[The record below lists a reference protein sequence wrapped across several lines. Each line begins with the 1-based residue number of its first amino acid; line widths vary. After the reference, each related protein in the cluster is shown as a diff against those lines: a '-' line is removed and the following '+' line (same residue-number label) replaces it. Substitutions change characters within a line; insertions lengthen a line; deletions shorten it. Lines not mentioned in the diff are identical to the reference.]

1 MDTSRITGMSVQN
14 VMVRDVVTI
23 GAGETIQS
31 AWIKMVERN
40 ISSAP
45 VLDESGDL
53 AGIVSVSDIHRSVL
67 ARFREID
74 RSRTGSGDIA
84 EGSDAS
90 NQEGGLAEA
99 VSIITQMAVSSI
111 LPEGQTVISIGSL
124 DSLERAIRI
133 MGEKNVNLLPVLKD
147 GRVAGVLSRQ
157 DVIWILSGKPIRR
170 P

>member
-14 VMVRDVVTI
+14 VMVKDVVTI
-23 GAGETIQS
+23 GAGETVQS
-31 AWIKMVERN
+31 AWIKMVEKK

-53 AGIVSVSDIHRSVL
+53 AGIVSVSDIHRLVL
-67 ARFREID
+67 ERFREID
-74 RSRTGSGDIA
+74 CDSTGSGDMA
-84 EGSDAS
+84 EESDAS
-90 NQEGGLAEA
+90 IQAGGLGAA
-99 VSIITQMAVSSI
+99 VSSITQMPVSSI

-157 DVIWILSGKPIRR
+157 DVIWILSGKPIHRS
-170 P
+170 

>member
-53 AGIVSVSDIHRSVL
+53 VGIVSVSDIHRSVL

-74 RSRTGSGDIA
+74 RSRTASDDVA
-84 EGSDAS
+84 EGSDTS

-99 VSIITQMAVSSI
+99 VGIITQMAVSSI